1 MLSEDIN
8 FLTTSKTNPLYGIAF
23 PVVEGM
29 GGFFTKTEGV
39 TTVMSSLKQLLLTS
53 KGERVMNP
61 EFGTNL
67 RKAVFEIY
75 DIQLKPQLSTEI
87 IQAIRIHLPVV
98 DIQSLEIS
106 FDESLK
112 TMGRNQVYVSLK
124 FKISGDVTGL
134 QILEIVV

>member
-8 FLTTSKTNPLYGIAF
+8 FLTTSKTTPLNGIAF
-23 PVVEGM
+23 PVVEGV

-39 TTVMSSLKQLLLTS
+39 ETVMSSLKQLLLTS

-75 DIQLKPQLSTEI
+75 DNKLKSSLTTEI
-87 IQAIRIHLPVV
+87 IQAIRIHMP
-98 DIQSLEIS
+98 IINIESLEIS

-112 TMGRNQVYVSLK
+112 TIGRNQVYVSLK
-124 FKISGDVTGL
+124 FSISGDVSGL